1 LRTLFP
7 ANYNWGFFLLA
18 ALFIRVMFVDMSTL
32 TYVAAL
38 ISIYQFSLLFNSIGY
53 IIPTR
58 HLLGSFMCLQFLV
71 GSLFAYN
78 GIDQYQ
84 YFRYQMRIPE
94 ADYYFYV
101 MPAVIFF
108 IIGLHINAG
117 KYRGE
122 VLNRKAIANFVGRNP
137 QLPYFFIIL
146 GFLASVISSFFSS
159 ELAFVFYLLG
169 SFKFIGLFLLVLGT
183 KYIKPAVMALVIG
196 SIISSSLQSGMFHDL
211 LTWLVF
217 TIAIFGI
224 KYKFDFKIKLIGLVA
239 FVLLAILIQVL
250 KGSYRAEIGKGD
262 EEGGVSTFSKIY
274 EEQNRE
280 DRGIF
285 NFRNI
290 ASSNTRINQGFIIT
304 NIMQT
309 VPDVEP
315 FANGSEMYKI
325 LEAAILPRILAPD
338 KLRAGDREIFR
349 KYSGIGIQAGTSMAL
364 SSIGD
369 AYVNWGI
376 FGGVIFMFVLG
387 FVFSEV
393 LNYFHKYSMDYP
405 ILILFVPLVF
415 YYPIRPDCELQT
427 SLGHLIKSCV
437 LIYFMVLFWKKDLRK
452 LTIKKKSSIAISN

>member
-1 LRTLFP
+1 
-7 ANYNWGFFLLA
+7 
-18 ALFIRVMFVDMSTL
+18 
-32 TYVAAL
+32 
-38 ISIYQFSLLFNSIGY
+38 
-53 IIPTR
+53 
-58 HLLGSFMCLQFLV
+58 
-71 GSLFAYN
+71 
-78 GIDQYQ
+78 
-84 YFRYQMRIPE
+84 
-94 ADYYFYV
+94 
-101 MPAVIFF
+101 
-108 IIGLHINAG
+108 
-117 KYRGE
+117 
-122 VLNRKAIANFVGRNP
+122 
-137 QLPYFFIIL
+137 
-146 GFLASVISSFFSS
+146 
-159 ELAFVFYLLG
+159 
-169 SFKFIGLFLLVLGT
+169 
-183 KYIKPAVMALVIG
+183 
-196 SIISSSLQSGMFHDL
+196 
-211 LTWLVF
+211 
-217 TIAIFGI
+217 
-224 KYKFDFKIKLIGLVA
+224 
-239 FVLLAILIQVL
+239 
-250 KGSYRAEIGKGD
+250 
-262 EEGGVSTFSKIY
+262 
-274 EEQNRE
+274 
-280 DRGIF
+280 
-285 NFRNI
+285 
-290 ASSNTRINQGFIIT
+290 
-304 NIMQT
+304 MQT

>member
-1 LRTLFP
+1 
-7 ANYNWGFFLLA
+7 
-18 ALFIRVMFVDMSTL
+18 
-32 TYVAAL
+32 
-38 ISIYQFSLLFNSIGY
+38 
-53 IIPTR
+53 
-58 HLLGSFMCLQFLV
+58 
-71 GSLFAYN
+71 
-78 GIDQYQ
+78 
-84 YFRYQMRIPE
+84 
-94 ADYYFYV
+94 
-101 MPAVIFF
+101 
-108 IIGLHINAG
+108 
-117 KYRGE
+117 
-122 VLNRKAIANFVGRNP
+122 
-137 QLPYFFIIL
+137 
-146 GFLASVISSFFSS
+146 
-159 ELAFVFYLLG
+159 
-169 SFKFIGLFLLVLGT
+169 
-183 KYIKPAVMALVIG
+183 
-196 SIISSSLQSGMFHDL
+196 MFHDL